1 MCRRVIAL
9 ILSLSFGP
17 AVADGL
23 SFEEALQQAESH
35 APELK
40 AAEARRA
47 GAAEAVEAADAL
59 PDPRAFVGIEN
70 IPVEGPDRFSLQQDF
85 MTMRTVGVMQE
96 FPNAGKRRARAAL
109 AEADVENEA
118 ATLQVARINVRR
130 EVAVAWL
137 NRYYLERRRSLLASL
152 QQENQTLQGT
162 VEAQVRAGR
171 KRPSDVLMVRQ
182 AAFALADRQDDIER
196 DTALAD
202 TTLRRWIGQADSPPL
217 EGEPPQFADNPDTW
231 RAHLQHHPEL
241 LRFKSATDRARAE
254 MQEAEAARRPDWGV
268 ELAYQNRGDT
278 FGDMMSLQVSADLPL
293 FTRTRQ
299 TPQIRSKQLQIS
311 GLEAEQDAM
320 RREHQAT
327 LEADIATL
335 TALRRQ
341 RERLEKD
348 VIPLAQERVSLE
360 LAAYRSGAA
369 EIGGVLEARQELL
382 ERQLKQLELQSQ
394 YDTLLAS
401 VHYLFDAQEN
411 RP

>member
-40 AAEARRA
+40 SAEARRA

-70 IPVEGPDRFSLQQDF
+70 LPIEGPDRFSLQHDF
-85 MTMRTVGVMQE
+85 MTMRTFGVMQE
-96 FPNAGKRRARAAL
+96 FPNADKRRARAAM
-109 AEADVENEA
+109 AEAEVENKA
-118 ATLQVARINVRR
+118 AMLQMARINVRR
-130 EVAVAWL
+130 DAAVAWL
-137 NRYYLERRRSLLASL
+137 NRYYLERRRALLASL
-152 QQENQTLQGT
+152 QQENQTLQRA

-182 AAFALADRQDDIER
+182 AALSLADRQDDIER
-196 DTALAD
+196 DITLSEA
-202 TTLRRWIGQADSPPL
+202 TLRRWLGQTDSPPL

-231 RAHLQHHPEL
+231 RAHLHHHPAL
-241 LRFKSATDRARAE
+241 LRFKPEADRARAE
-254 MQEAEAARRPDWGV
+254 LQEAEAARRLDWGV
-268 ELAYQNRGDT
+268 ELAYQNRGDA

-299 TPQIRSKQLQIS
+299 TPQIRAKQLQLS
-311 GLEAEQDAM
+311 GLDAEQEAM

-348 VIPLAQERVSLE
+348 VLPLAQERVSLE
-360 LAAYRSGAA
+360 LAAYRSGAG
-369 EIGGVLEARQELL
+369 ELGSVLEARQALL
-382 ERQLKQLELQSQ
+382 ESQQKQLELQAQ

-401 VHYLFDAQEN
+401 VHYLFAAQEI